1 MGLLFSEPTGSGVT
15 VPGAVL
21 IQGDAIAEDGIVAD
35 MKANPDLA
43 TLIET
48 VFARQPTGAFM
59 STWIDRR
66 LFPFYYV
73 RILIYVTPRR
83 AFFWPTSDFTSTP
96 RELDI
101 KELNR
106 VD

>member
-48 VFARQPTGAFM
+48 VFARQPTGA
-59 STWIDRR
+59 SG
-66 LFPFYYV
+66 
-73 RILIYVTPRR
+73 R
-83 AFFWPTSDFTSTP
+83 AAGHRYLDKRGLELQAVNWDAV
-96 RELDI
+96 RELRGHAQ
-101 KELNR
+101 ER
-106 VD
+106 RG